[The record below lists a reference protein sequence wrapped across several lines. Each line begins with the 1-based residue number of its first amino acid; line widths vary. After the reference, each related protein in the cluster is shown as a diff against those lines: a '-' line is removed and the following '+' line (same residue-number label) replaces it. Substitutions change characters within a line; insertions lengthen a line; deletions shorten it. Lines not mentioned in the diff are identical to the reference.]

1 MPVSEISASDVGL
14 LVLRVA
20 VGGVMMAHGAQ
31 KLFGWF
37 GGGGIEGTAQGME
50 AMGFRPGRSH
60 AIAAGVNETASGAL
74 LLAGLATAPAGAVA
88 AGTMGVAATV
98 QLPSGFFAQQDGYE
112 YPAGLALAAAALALT
127 GPGRVSLDAV
137 SGGQLGNTKL
147 SLLAA
152 VATAA
157 GAAITLVRRR
167 KHVAAG

>member
-1 MPVSEISASDVGL
+1 MI
-14 LVLRVA
+14 
-20 VGGVMMAHGAQ
+20 AHGAQ

-37 GGGGIEGTAQGME
+37 GGGGLEGTAQGME
-50 AMGFRPGRSH
+50 AMGFQPGKPH
-60 AIAAGVNETASGAL
+60 AIAAGLNETTSGAL
-74 LLAGLATAPAGAVA
+74 LLAGFATPPAGAVA
-88 AGTMGVAATV
+88 AGTMGVAAAV
-98 QLPSGFFAQQDGYE
+98 HLPSGFFAQQGGYE

-127 GPGRVSLDAV
+127 GPGRISLDAV
-137 SGGQLGNTKL
+137 TGDRLGDINL